1 VQRFQRVAICRNIL
15 LKIFSLPKRLKQN
28 LTTMIF
34 GAIDI
39 GSNAVRL
46 MFANALQKD
55 QRVLV
60 EKATLIRIPIRL
72 GKDVYHNQS
81 VSAKRAA
88 NLIKT
93 LKAFKLLIEVYKPV
107 DYVACATAA
116 MREADNGQQII
127 KQIKKETGLKIN
139 IITGLEEAEIIRTTG
154 GFSLPSHL
162 TKTMYIDLG
171 GGSCEISVLD
181 NGNLVDANSF
191 KIGTLRML
199 SKKVDENEWERMKGW
214 LQNFSND
221 FGTFGVIGSGG
232 NINKLTKLYGDT
244 TGNTLSLEK
253 LEYAYQHL
261 RTFTLKERINHL
273 GLRPDRADV
282 IVPAARVFL
291 FILRT
296 IKAKEIL
303 APKIGLADGLI
314 HNLFLKHKELTA

>member
-1 VQRFQRVAICRNIL
+1 
-15 LKIFSLPKRLKQN
+15 
-28 LTTMIF
+28 MIF

-46 MFANALQKD
+46 MFANAHEKD

-72 GKDVYHNQS
+72 GKDVYRTQTI
-81 VSAKRAA
+81 SAKRTE

-93 LKAFKLLIEVYKPV
+93 LKAFRLLIDVYKPV

-127 KQIKKETGLKIN
+127 KQIKKEIGLKIDV
-139 IITGLEEAEIIRTTG
+139 ITGLEEAEIIRSTG
-154 GFSLPSHL
+154 GFSLPPHL

-181 NGNLVDANSF
+181 NGNLIDANSF

-199 SKKVDENEWERMKGW
+199 SKKVDEREWVMMKEW
-214 LQNFSND
+214 LQTFSSD
-221 FGTFGVIGSGG
+221 FGNFGVIGSGG
-232 NINKLTKLYGDT
+232 NINKLTKLYGNPNL
-244 TGNTLSLEK
+244 NTLGIDK
-253 LEYAYQHL
+253 LEHAYHHL
-261 RTFTLKERINHL
+261 GSFTLKERINTL

-291 FILRT
+291 FIMHT
-296 IKAKEIL
+296 IKAGEIL
-303 APKIGLADGLI
+303 APKIGLTDGLI
-314 HNLFLKHKELTA
+314 HNLYLKHNQKP

>member
-1 VQRFQRVAICRNIL
+1 
-15 LKIFSLPKRLKQN
+15 
-28 LTTMIF
+28 MIF

-46 MFANALQKD
+46 MFANAHEKEQ
-55 QRVLV
+55 QVLV

-72 GKDVYHNQS
+72 GKDVYRNQTI
-81 VSAKRAA
+81 SAKRTE

-93 LKAFKLLIEVYKPV
+93 LKAFRLLIDVYKPV

-127 KQIKKETGLKIN
+127 KQIKKEIGLKIN
-139 IITGLEEAEIIRTTG
+139 VITGLEEAEIIRSTG
-154 GFSLPSHL
+154 GFSLPPHL

-181 NGNLVDANSF
+181 NGNLIDANSF

-199 SKKVDENEWERMKGW
+199 SKKVDEREWVMMKEW
-214 LQNFSND
+214 LQTFSSD
-221 FGTFGVIGSGG
+221 FGNFGLIGSGG
-232 NINKLTKLYGDT
+232 NINKLTKLYGNPNL
-244 TGNTLSLEK
+244 NTLGIDK
-253 LEYAYQHL
+253 LEHAYHHL
-261 RTFTLKERINHL
+261 GSFTLKERINTL

-291 FILRT
+291 FIMHT
-296 IKAKEIL
+296 IKAGEIL
-303 APKIGLADGLI
+303 APKIGLTDGLI
-314 HNLFLKHKELTA
+314 HNLYLKHNQKS

>member
-1 VQRFQRVAICRNIL
+1 
-15 LKIFSLPKRLKQN
+15 
-28 LTTMIF
+28 MIF
-34 GAIDI
+34 GAIDL

-46 MFANALQKD
+46 MFANALEKD

-72 GKDVYHNQS
+72 GKDVYRDQS
-81 VSAKRAA
+81 ISAKRAA

-107 DYVACATAA
+107 DYVACGTAA

-127 KQIKKETGLKIN
+127 RQIKKETGLDIT
-139 IITGLEEAEIIRTTG
+139 IISGLEEAEIIRATG
-154 GFSLPSHL
+154 GFSLPPHL

-181 NGNLVDANSF
+181 NGNLIDANSF

-199 SKKVDENEWERMKGW
+199 SKKVDEREWVLMKKW
-214 LQNFSND
+214 LEGFSND
-221 FGTFGVIGSGG
+221 FGNIGVIGSGG
-232 NINKLTKLYGDT
+232 NINKLTKLYGNT
-244 TGNTLSLEK
+244 TLNTLGLDNLEQ
-253 LEYAYQHL
+253 AYHHL
-261 RTFTLKERINHL
+261 RSFTLKERINNL

-314 HNLFLKHKELTA
+314 HNLFLKHKKLTVKGKFQ